1 MARVPLAVCPTTLKR
16 ICRQHGISRWPSRK
30 INKVSRSLKKLQ
42 GVIES
47 VQGAD
52 GTIRINALSGDI
64 ASAAVAAAAVTGV
77 QPTEEVPAAEG
88 NFSGAQGAETEPE
101 EPDVTRIGVSGLS
114 RVSIEDDVPQV
125 VQASRLSSPLGRT
138 RVGDGHGSALQNV
151 VVHQNSDRTSDQSSG
166 GGIESASS
174 QSETRKFCTS
184 SRGDDS
190 AAADGKSRTQGGS
203 VGTPPHSL
211 PNGSSGRSQSE
222 SPRDSSPA
230 GSILC
235 EFARGADSGSG
246 TGYNKHSICVE
257 SRVHGG
263 ASALAALRDSDVGSY
278 DYPGSSANHEFN
290 YGDGNFPVDDSHS
303 EDREESGRHQCGS
316 SPHCGSDCSSP
327 SSADV
332 GRPPRKHWPTPNSE
346 FGAITVKATFG
357 LDTVR
362 FKLLAGS
369 GYLDLRNDISS
380 RLKLGVE
387 DFDLKY
393 LDDEEEWMLLTCD
406 ADLKEG
412 IEVLRTLGRHT
423 MKLMVRCSN
432 SRSSSGNNSN
442 TSVQDMSSQMAS

>member
-1 MARVPLAVCPTTLKR
+1 MACMRLAVCPTTLKR

-64 ASAAVAAAAVTGV
+64 ASAAVAAAAVTAV
-77 QPTEEVPAAEG
+77 QPMKEAPAAEG
-88 NFSGAQGAETEPE
+88 NWSVAHGAESEPK
-101 EPDVTRIGVSGLS
+101 EPDVTGIRVNTLL
-114 RVSIEDDVPQV
+114 RVSIEDDAPQA
-125 VQASRLSSPLGRT
+125 VQASQLSSPLGRT
-138 RVGDGHGSALQNV
+138 RDGVGNGSALQNV
-151 VVHQNSDRTSDQSSG
+151 VVQQNSDRTSDQSSG
-166 GGIESASS
+166 GGIGSTNS
-174 QSETRKFCTS
+174 QSETCEFCTS
-184 SRGDDS
+184 SLGDDS
-190 AAADGKSRTQGGS
+190 AAADGKSKNQNVS
-203 VGTPPHSL
+203 IDTPPQSL

-222 SPRDSSPA
+222 SPWDRSPA
-230 GSILC
+230 GSRLC

-246 TGYNKHSICVE
+246 IGYNKHSICVE

-278 DYPGSSANHEFN
+278 EYPVSSANYELN
-290 YGDGNFPVDDSHS
+290 YEDGNYPVDS
-303 EDREESGRHQCGS
+303 EDREVSGRHQCGS
-316 SPHCGSDCSSP
+316 SPHCGSGCSSP

-346 FGAITVKATFG
+346 FGAVTVKATFG

-369 GYLDLRNDISS
+369 GYLDLRNNISS
-380 RLKLGVE
+380 RLKVGVE

-412 IEVLRTLGRHT
+412 IEVLQTSGRHA

-442 TSVQDMSSQMAS
+442 ASVQDMSSQMAS